1 MAIISYGRMNKKLF
15 LIIFLITIRTI
26 YKIVMNEV
34 PDDYS
39 DGNLNALEEDL
50 GTIILGVILHIIFKQ
65 KIKRKNEDKRSFK
78 HLIILFLLFFVKYGF
93 EYTYSTFV
101 KESKYYRYYTILNTS
116 NGIEIILMSIGTF
129 ILLNYKYYIHH
140 MISMFIYC
148 VLGIIIEIILEN
160 FTRIGYKYVYIYI
173 IYIINEVLIFCYLK
187 YMMDKLYYPIT
198 EIIIYYGICG
208 LIAKIIIFSGKAI
221 YQYKNDIDGI
231 IDGIKTY
238 FEETNVFVII
248 FFQFIYIL
256 LDGAL
261 DYILVI
267 LIIYYLRPNLLIIT
281 DEINV
286 LEGIILFEDN
296 PNRFYTLIPFV
307 FQILSM
313 MVYFEI
319 IELNF
324 CNLNIN
330 TAKNIEMREEKERIS
345 RPSDSSLIE
354 LEEQYY
360 VKDNEF
366 KSKDGR
372 GSNISDKNEEIN
384 QN

>member
-50 GTIILGVILHIIFKQ
+50 GTFLLGVILHIIFKQ

-148 VLGIIIEIILEN
+148 ILG
-160 FTRIGYKYVYIYI
+160 FSYD
-173 IYIINEVLIFCYLK
+173 LIW
-187 YMMDKLYYPIT
+187 
-198 EIIIYYGICG
+198 E
-208 LIAKIIIFSGKAI
+208 
-221 YQYKNDIDGI
+221 
-231 IDGIKTY
+231 
-238 FEETNVFVII
+238 
-248 FFQFIYIL
+248 IL
-256 LDGAL
+256 L
-261 DYILVI
+261 
-267 LIIYYLRPNLLIIT
+267 
-281 DEINV
+281 
-286 LEGIILFEDN
+286 
-296 PNRFYTLIPFV
+296 
-307 FQILSM
+307 
-313 MVYFEI
+313 
-319 IELNF
+319 
-324 CNLNIN
+324 
-330 TAKNIEMREEKERIS
+330 K
-345 RPSDSSLIE
+345 
-354 LEEQYY
+354 
-360 VKDNEF
+360 
-366 KSKDGR
+366 
-372 GSNISDKNEEIN
+372 
-384 QN
+384 

>member
-1 MAIISYGRMNKKLF
+1 MAIISFGRLDKKLF
-15 LIIFLITIRTI
+15 LILLIIIVRTI
-26 YKIVMNEV
+26 SQIVTNEV
-34 PDDYS
+34 PEDAS
-39 DGNLNALEEDL
+39 EGNLSVLAEDA
-50 GTIILGVILHIIFKQ
+50 GTIIVGIIIYFLFHQ
-65 KIKRKNEDKRSFK
+65 KLKRRYKGKRSF
-78 HLIILFLLFFVKYGF
+78 LYLFILFLLFFVKNGF

-101 KESKYYRYYTILNTS
+101 KNSKQYRYYTILNAT

-129 ILLNYKYYIHH
+129 VLLNYKYYIHH

-238 FEETNVFVII
+238 FEETNVFVSI

-296 PNRFYTLIPFV
+296 PNRFYTLIPFA

-324 CNLNIN
+324 CNLNKN
-330 TAKNIEMREEKERIS
+330 TAKNIEMREEEERIS
-345 RPSDSSLIE
+345 RPSDTSLIE

-360 VKDNEF
+360 VKENEF
-366 KSKDGR
+366 KSKDER
-372 GSNISDKNEEIN
+372 GSDIIDKIEEIN
-384 QN
+384 

>member
-65 KIKRKNEDKRSFK
+65 KIKRKSEDKRSFK

-148 VLGIIIEIILEN
+148 ILGFSYDFILGN
-160 FTRIGYKYVYIYI
+160 FTKIGYKYVYIFI
-173 IYIINEVLIFCYLK
+173 IYIINEVISFCYIK
-187 YMMDKLYYPIT
+187 YMSDMLYYPLT
-198 EIIIYYGICG
+198 EIFIYYGLCG
-208 LIAKIIIFSGKAI
+208 FLAKLIIFSGKAI
-221 YQYKNDIDGI
+221 YQYQNDIEGI

-238 FEETNVFVII
+238 FAETNISVII
-248 FFQFIYIL
+248 FFQFLYIL
-256 LDGAL
+256 IDGSL
-261 DYILVI
+261 THILYV
-267 LIIYYLRPNLLIIT
+267 LVIYYLRPNLLIVT

-286 LEGIILFEDN
+286 LEGTIFYGDD
-296 PNRFYTLIPFV
+296 PNRFYTIIPFF
-307 FQILSM
+307 FQIFVMLF
-313 MVYFEI
+313 YFEI
-319 IELNF
+319 FELNF
-324 CNLNIN
+324 CNLNEN
-330 TAKNIEMREEKERIS
+330 TAKNIEMREEKDRQS

-354 LEEQYY
+354 LQEQYII
-360 VKDNEF
+360 KDNQF
-366 KSKDGR
+366 INKDER
-372 GSNISDKNEEIN
+372 VSNASDKIEEIN
-384 QN
+384 